1 MHQRPLETITV
12 IDWATLIAGP
22 IAATFMA
29 DSPAGRTS
37 STRHKRGRDTVK
49 TLTRVWHL

>member
-29 DSPAGRTS
+29 DSPAGRTP
-37 STRHKRGRDTVK
+37 STRPERGRDTVK
-49 TLTRVWHL
+49 TLTRIWHL